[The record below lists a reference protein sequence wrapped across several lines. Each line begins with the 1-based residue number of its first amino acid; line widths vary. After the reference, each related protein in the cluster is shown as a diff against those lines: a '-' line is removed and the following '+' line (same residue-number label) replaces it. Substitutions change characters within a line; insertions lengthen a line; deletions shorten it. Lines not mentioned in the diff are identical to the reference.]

1 MVPAGA
7 ARLAADA
14 VVVGTGA
21 GGGPAATV
29 LAEAGLEVLVLEAGP
44 RVEARAFV
52 PDEAL
57 ARARLGRIAAS
68 SDGLQSFYAG
78 ACVGGSTVV
87 NDALCWR
94 PPPEVLDAWRR
105 EHALGAAAD
114 ALPAHAERAWRDVHA
129 EPVDRAH
136 RNRNAQALE
145 RGAMRLGWASE
156 AMPRNVKGCA
166 NLGRCNFGCP
176 IDAKQSSLVT
186 WVPRAE
192 RAGARVL
199 SDVRVLRVRVEAGR
213 VHGVDA
219 TRLDAATREPTAPL
233 RVDAPLVCVAAGALG
248 SGPLLRRSGIAGAR
262 AGRGFQAHSSAYVT
276 ARFAEPIHG
285 YFGPTMGH
293 AVSEFAD
300 VNGHAG
306 PGFMLENAAVHPM
319 QTAAVLPGF
328 GASHARAM
336 AALPHLAHAVVVL
349 RDRTRGR
356 VEPGT
361 DETSPRIDYALDPG
375 DLERMRH
382 AFACA
387 GRLYLASGA
396 EEVWLPLE
404 GYGPVRSEHDLGR
417 LAEHPLDRT
426 RLTLLY
432 AVHLF
437 GGAAMHGRRAE
448 GVCDPEGACWDV
460 DGLFV
465 ADAASLPGNTGV
477 NPQITIMGHALRVAE
492 AALARRRA

>member
-1 MVPAGA
+1 MAGSDA
-7 ARLAADA
+7 ERLAADA
-14 VVVGTGA
+14 VVIGTGA
-21 GGGPAATV
+21 GGGPAAAV
-29 LAEAGLEVLVLEAGP
+29 LAEAGLEVVLLEAGP
-44 RVEARAFV
+44 RVAASGFV

-57 ARARLGRIAAS
+57 SRTRLGRIAS
-68 SDGLQSFYAG
+68 SVDGLQSFYAG

-94 PPPEVLDAWRR
+94 PPAEVLEAWRR

-114 ALPAHAERAWRDVHA
+114 ALPAYAERVWRDVHA
-129 EPVDRAH
+129 EPTDRAH
-136 RNRNAQALE
+136 RNRNAEALR
-145 RGAMRLGWASE
+145 RGARRLGWASE
-156 AMPRNVKGCA
+156 AMPRNVRGCA

-176 IDAKQSSLVT
+176 IDAKQSSLVA

-199 SDVRVLRVRVEAGR
+199 ADVRALRIRVEAGR
-213 VHGVDA
+213 VRGVDA
-219 TRLDAATREPTAPL
+219 MRLDPETREPTAPL
-233 RVDAPLVCVAAGALG
+233 RVDAPLVCVAAGVLE
-248 SGPLLRRSGIAGAR
+248 SGPLLRRSGIADAR
-262 AGRGFQAHSSAYVT
+262 AGRGFQAHSSAYLT
-276 ARFAEPIHG
+276 ARFPEPIHA

-293 AVSEFAD
+293 AVSEFSD

-306 PGFMLENAAVHPM
+306 PGYMLENTAVHPM

-349 RDRTRGR
+349 RDRTRG
-356 VEPGT
+356 VAAPGE
-361 DETSPRIDYALDPG
+361 DPASPRIDYALEDA
-375 DLERMRH
+375 DLARMRH
-382 AFACA
+382 AFASA
-387 GRLYLASGA
+387 ARLYLASGA

-404 GYGPVRSEHDLGR
+404 GYGPVRSERDLER
-417 LAEHPLDRT
+417 LPGVALDRT
-426 RLTLLY
+426 RLSLLY

-437 GGAAMHGRRAE
+437 GGANMHGRRAE

-465 ADAASLPGNTGV
+465 ADASSLPGNTGV
-477 NPQITIMGHALRVAE
+477 NPQITIMAHALRVAE
-492 AALARRRA
+492 AALARRHA

>member
-1 MVPAGA
+1 MTATDGE
-7 ARLAADA
+7 RLAADA
-14 VVVGTGA
+14 VVIGTGA
-21 GGGPAATV
+21 GGAPAATV
-29 LAEAGLEVLVLEAGP
+29 LASAGLEVLVLEAGP
-44 RVEARAFV
+44 RVSASGFV

-57 ARARLGRIAAS
+57 SRSRLGRIATS
-68 SDGLQSFYAG
+68 SDGLHSFYAG

-94 PPPEVLDAWRR
+94 PPGEVLEAWRR
-105 EHALGAAAD
+105 EHALGAVAD
-114 ALPAHAERAWRDVHA
+114 ALPAYAERAWRDVHA
-129 EPVDRAH
+129 EPTDRAH
-136 RNRNAQALE
+136 RNRNAEALR
-145 RGAMRLGWASE
+145 RGAERLGWANE
-156 AMPRNVKGCA
+156 AMARNVRGCA

-176 IDAKQSSLVT
+176 IDAKQSSLVA

-199 SDVRVLRVRVEAGR
+199 AEVRVLRLRVEAGR
-213 VHGVDA
+213 VRGVDA
-219 TRLDAATREPTAPL
+219 VRVARDTRAPAAPL
-233 RVDAPLVCVAAGALG
+233 RVDAPLVCVAAGALE
-248 SGPLLRRSGIAGAR
+248 SGPLLQRSGIAR

-293 AVSEFAD
+293 AVSEFSD

-306 PGFMLENAAVHPM
+306 PGYMLENAAVHPI
-319 QTAAVLPGF
+319 QTATVLPGF
-328 GASHARAM
+328 GAAHARAM
-336 AALPHLAHAVVVL
+336 AALSHLAHAVVVL
-349 RDRTRGR
+349 RDRTRG
-356 VEPGT
+356 EAGPGP
-361 DETSPRIDYALDPG
+361 DPAAPRIDYALEAG

-382 AFACA
+382 AFASA
-387 GRLYLASGA
+387 ARLYLAAGA

-404 GYGPVRSEHDLGR
+404 GHAPVRSERDLAR
-417 LAEHPLDRT
+417 LADHPLDRA
-426 RLTLLY
+426 RLSLLY

-437 GGAAMHGRRAE
+437 GGAGMHGRRAE

-460 DGLFV
+460 AGLCV

-477 NPQITIMGHALRVAE
+477 NPQITIMAHALRVAE